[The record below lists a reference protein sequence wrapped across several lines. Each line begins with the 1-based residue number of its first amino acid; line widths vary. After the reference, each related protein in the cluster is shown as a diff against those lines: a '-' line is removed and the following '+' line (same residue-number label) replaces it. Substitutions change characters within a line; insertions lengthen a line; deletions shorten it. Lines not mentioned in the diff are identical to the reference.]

1 MRRLIAR
8 WRAWRWRRMT
18 LRQRCLAISI
28 GTSSRLLLI
37 SLMMLGGLG
46 WALAQSSAITGC
58 CLVTNG
64 SYAVMY
70 DGCDTNDRTPAEALD
85 CKLDAWRKRLAEA
98 QQRKG
103 AAEKDID
110 KAQERISAF
119 TDAKRQKN

>member
-1 MRRLIAR
+1 MRRFIAR

-46 WALAQSSAITGC
+46 WALAQSGVTSCGGC
-58 CLVTNG
+58 VTNG

-98 QQRKG
+98 QQRKS

-110 KAQERISAF
+110 KAQERIAAF